1 VPFVV
6 GGLRHTEIILALAV
20 AASLSVT
27 GALDANAQSTASFYA
42 NKNLT
47 FIVPDGVGGGY
58 DAYSRLLARHL
69 ADHIPGHPRIV
80 TENMPGAAGLVAT
93 NWLYNVAP
101 RDGSVMGATYNTLL
115 TEPLLGDVAAKYD
128 PTKFKWIGSITR
140 QYNVCMVW
148 HTSAIKTI
156 DDARVREVRVGTTG
170 LAGNSTKLPL
180 MLNALLDTKF
190 KVIAGY
196 TSGGMRLAVERE
208 EVEGIC
214 GVPYDTYAAANPEWL
229 RDKKVRFILQTGSK
243 PLEVL
248 RDVPMLLDYIKDSRQ
263 RAALEVL
270 AVDQDAGRPELFPPG
285 VPDHLVQALRMAF
298 DETMKDPKF
307 LTEAESM
314 NLQLEPM
321 PGAQIEAEIKEAYT
335 APEEI
340 VALAAKLWPPA
351 LPKNNGK

>member
-1 VPFVV
+1 VPVVV
-6 GGLRHTEIILALAV
+6 GRLRRTEAMLALAMAV
-20 AASLSVT
+20 SLSVA
-27 GALDANAQSTASFYA
+27 GAPRTNAQSAASFYS
-42 NKNLT
+42 NKNLR

-80 TENMPGAAGLVAT
+80 AENMPGAAGLVAT

-101 RDGSVMGATYNTLL
+101 HDGSVMGATYNTLL
-115 TEPLLGDVAAKYD
+115 TEPLLGDAAAKYD
-128 PTKFKWIGSITR
+128 PTKFNWIGSITR

-148 HTSAIKTI
+148 HTSSIKTI
-156 DDARVREVRVGTTG
+156 EDAKTREVRVGTTG

-180 MLNALLDTKF
+180 MLNTLLDTKF

-248 RDVPMLLDYIKDSRQ
+248 PDVPMLLDYIKDPRQ

-270 AVDQDAGRPELFPPG
+270 AVDQDAGRPELLPPG
-285 VPDHLVQALRMAF
+285 VPDYLVQALRAAF
-298 DETMKDPKF
+298 NETMQDPQF
-307 LTEAESM
+307 LAEADGM
-314 NLQLEPM
+314 NLRFEPM
-321 PGAQIEAEIKEAYT
+321 TGEQVDAEIKQAYAVPDDVVT
-335 APEEI
+335 
-340 VALAAKLWPPA
+340 LAAKLWPPA
-351 LPKNNGK
+351 LPKSNGK

>member
-1 VPFVV
+1 VPVVV
-6 GGLRHTEIILALAV
+6 GRCRRADITLALAV
-20 AASLSVT
+20 AASLSVA
-27 GALDANAQSTASFYA
+27 GAARTNAQSAASFYGD
-42 NKNLT
+42 KKLT

-58 DAYSRLLARHL
+58 DAYSRLFARHL
-69 ADHIPGHPRIV
+69 GDHIPGHPRIV

-128 PTKFKWIGSITR
+128 PTKFKWIGSITK

-148 HTSAIKTI
+148 HTSAIRTI
-156 DDARVREVRVGTTG
+156 DDARTREVRVATTG

-229 RDKKVRFILQTGSK
+229 QDKKVRFILQTGSK

-248 RDVPMLLDYIKDSRQ
+248 RDVPMLLDYVKNPEQ
-263 RAALEVL
+263 RAALAVL
-270 AVDQDAGRPELFPPG
+270 AVDQNAGRPQLFPPG
-285 VPDHLVQALRMAF
+285 VPDHLVQALRGAF
-298 DETMKDPKF
+298 GETMKDPKF
-307 LTEAESM
+307 LADAGGM

-321 PGAQIEAEIKEAYT
+321 TGEQVEAEIKEAYT
-335 APEEI
+335 APADV

>member
-1 VPFVV
+1 VPVVV
-6 GGLRHTEIILALAV
+6 GRLRRTEAMLALAMAV
-20 AASLSVT
+20 SLSVA
-27 GALDANAQSTASFYA
+27 GAPRTNAQSAASFYS
-42 NKNLT
+42 NKNLR

-80 TENMPGAAGLVAT
+80 AENMPGAAGLVAT

-101 RDGSVMGATYNTLL
+101 HDGSVMGATYNTLL
-115 TEPLLGDVAAKYD
+115 TEPLLGDAAAKYD
-128 PTKFKWIGSITR
+128 PTKFNWIGSITR

-148 HTSAIKTI
+148 HTSSIKTI
-156 DDARVREVRVGTTG
+156 EDAKTREVRVGTTG

-180 MLNALLDTKF
+180 MLNTLLDTKF

-229 RDKKVRFILQTGSK
+229 QDKKVRFILQTGSK

-248 RDVPMLLDYIKDSRQ
+248 PDVPMLLDYIKDPRQ

-270 AVDQDAGRPELFPPG
+270 AVDQDAGRPELLPPG
-285 VPDHLVQALRMAF
+285 VPDYLVQALRAAF
-298 DETMKDPKF
+298 NETMQDPKF
-307 LTEAESM
+307 LAEADGM
-314 NLQLEPM
+314 NLRFEPM
-321 PGAQIEAEIKEAYT
+321 TGEQVDAEIKQAYAVPDDVVT
-335 APEEI
+335 
-340 VALAAKLWPPA
+340 LAAKLWPPA

>member
-1 VPFVV
+1 MPFVV
-6 GGLRHTEIILALAV
+6 GGLRQTEIILALAV
-20 AASLSVT
+20 AASLSVA
-27 GALDANAQSTASFYA
+27 GAARSNAQSAASFYA

-93 NWLYNVAP
+93 NWLYNVAQH
-101 RDGSVMGATYNTLL
+101 DGSVMGATYNTLL
-115 TEPLLGDVAAKYD
+115 TEPLLGDAAAKYD

-156 DDARVREVRVGTTG
+156 DDARTREVRVGTTG

-180 MLNALLDTKF
+180 MLNMLLDTKF

-196 TSGGMRLAVERE
+196 TSSGMRLAVERE

-248 RDVPMLLDYIKDSRQ
+248 GDVPMLRDYVKDPRQ

-270 AVDQDAGRPELFPPG
+270 AVDQDAGRPALFPPG
-285 VPDHLVQALRMAF
+285 VPDHLVQVMRTAF

-307 LTEAESM
+307 LAEAENM

-321 PGAQIEAEIKEAYT
+321 TGAQIEAEIKEAYT
-335 APEEI
+335 APEDVI
-340 VALAAKLWPPA
+340 ALAAKLWPPA

>member
-1 VPFVV
+1 M
-6 GGLRHTEIILALAV
+6 LALAV
-20 AASLSVT
+20 AASLSIASAPP
-27 GALDANAQSTASFYA
+27 GNAQSAASFYN
-42 NKNLT
+42 NKNLR

-80 TENMPGAAGLVAT
+80 AENMPGAAGLVAT

-101 RDGSVMGATYNTLL
+101 HDGSVMGATYNTLL
-115 TEPLLGDVAAKYD
+115 TEPLLGDAAAKYD

-156 DDARVREVRVGTTG
+156 EDAKTREVRVGTTG

-180 MLNALLDTKF
+180 MLNMLLDTKF

-214 GVPYDTYAAANPEWL
+214 GLPYDTYAAANPEWL
-229 RDKKVRFILQTGSK
+229 QDKKVRFILQTGAK
-243 PLEVL
+243 PLEEL
-248 RDVPMLLDYIKDSRQ
+248 PDVPMLLDYIKDPRQ
-263 RAALEVL
+263 RAALELL

-285 VPDHLVQALRMAF
+285 VPDQLVQTLRTSF
-298 DETMKDPKF
+298 DETMQDPQF
-307 LTEAESM
+307 LADAGGM
-314 NLQLEPM
+314 NLRFEPM
-321 PGAQIEAEIKEAYT
+321 TGVQVDAEIKQAYA
-335 APEEI
+335 APAD
-340 VALAAKLWPPA
+340 VVTLAAKLWPPA
-351 LPKNNGK
+351 LPKNDGK

>member
-1 VPFVV
+1 MPVVV
-6 GGLRHTEIILALAV
+6 GRLRRTEVILTLAM
-20 AASLSVT
+20 AASLSVASAPRT
-27 GALDANAQSTASFYA
+27 NAQSAASFYS
-42 NKNLT
+42 NKNLR

-80 TENMPGAAGLVAT
+80 AENMPGAAGLVAT

-115 TEPLLGDVAAKYD
+115 TEPLLGDAAAKYD
-128 PTKFKWIGSITR
+128 PTKFNWIGSITR

-148 HTSAIKTI
+148 HTSSIRTIEDAKT
-156 DDARVREVRVGTTG
+156 REVRVGTTG

-248 RDVPMLLDYIKDSRQ
+248 PDVPMLLDYIKDPRQ

-270 AVDQDAGRPELFPPG
+270 AVDQDAGRPELLPPG
-285 VPDHLVQALRMAF
+285 VPDYLVQALRAAF
-298 DETMKDPKF
+298 NETMQDPKF
-307 LTEAESM
+307 LAEADGM
-314 NLQLEPM
+314 NLRFEPM
-321 PGAQIEAEIKEAYT
+321 TGEQVDAEIKQAYA
-335 APEEI
+335 APED
-340 VALAAKLWPPA
+340 VVTLAAKLWPPA

>member
-1 VPFVV
+1 M
-6 GGLRHTEIILALAV
+6 LLLAV
-20 AASLSVT
+20 AASLSVA
-27 GALDANAQSTASFYA
+27 GATRTNAQSAASFYSS
-42 NKNLT
+42 KNLT
-47 FIVPDGVGGGY
+47 YIIPDGVGGGY

-69 ADHIPGHPRIV
+69 VDHIPGHPRIV
-80 TENMPGAAGLVAT
+80 AENMPGAAGLVAM

-101 RDGSVMGATYNTLL
+101 HDGSVMGATYNTLL

-148 HTSAIKTI
+148 HTSSIKTI
-156 DDARVREVRVGTTG
+156 EDARTRAVRVGTTG

-229 RDKKVRFILQTGSK
+229 QDKKVRFILQTGSK
-243 PLEVL
+243 PLDAL
-248 RDVPMLLDYIKDSRQ
+248 PDVPMLLNYIKNPEQ
-263 RAALEVL
+263 RAALELL

-285 VPDHLVQALRMAF
+285 VPDYLVQALRVAF
-298 DETMKDPKF
+298 DETLKDPKF
-307 LTEAESM
+307 LADAGTM
-314 NLQLEPM
+314 NLLLEPM
-321 PGAQIEAEIKEAYT
+321 TGEQIEAEIKQAYA
-335 APEEI
+335 APADV

-351 LPKNNGK
+351 LPKNNTK

>member
-1 VPFVV
+1 VPVVV
-6 GGLRHTEIILALAV
+6 GRLRRTEAMLALAV
-20 AASLSVT
+20 AASLSAASAPRT
-27 GALDANAQSTASFYA
+27 NAQSAASFYS
-42 NKNLT
+42 NKNLR

-80 TENMPGAAGLVAT
+80 AENMPGAAGLVAT

-101 RDGSVMGATYNTLL
+101 HDGSVMGATYNTLL
-115 TEPLLGDVAAKYD
+115 TEPLLGDAAAKYD
-128 PTKFKWIGSITR
+128 PTKFNWIGSITR

-148 HTSAIKTI
+148 HTSSIKTI
-156 DDARVREVRVGTTG
+156 EDAKTREVRVGTTG

-180 MLNALLDTKF
+180 MLNTLLDTKF

-248 RDVPMLLDYIKDSRQ
+248 PDVPMLLDYIKDPRQ

-270 AVDQDAGRPELFPPG
+270 AVDQDAGRPELLPPG
-285 VPDHLVQALRMAF
+285 VPDYLVQALRAAF
-298 DETMKDPKF
+298 NETMQDPKF
-307 LTEAESM
+307 LAEADGM
-314 NLQLEPM
+314 NLRFEPM
-321 PGAQIEAEIKEAYT
+321 TGEQVDAEIKQAYAVPDDVVT
-335 APEEI
+335 
-340 VALAAKLWPPA
+340 LAAKLWPPA
-351 LPKNNGK
+351 LPKSNGK